1 MSQPSHSYSKVI
13 LICLSSRLLIFAVQL
28 FANLALPDHS
38 SKDAYIAPQKSM
50 FSRSALDVLLQDYIF
65 SGLNHWDGQWFL
77 SIAVTG
83 TYQEEE
89 KLVFLPLFPLTL
101 FYSSKIV
108 YWMFFGLI
116 NPVSAVMVASFII
129 NLLAFCAAGLA
140 LYTLTLMCMR
150 CDHQFAEETI
160 LWFAYNPASIFFTAT
175 YSESIYCALTFSGL
189 AALYS
194 KRIVLSAVLFALST
208 LTRSNG
214 LLNAGFLLYQLVSLF
229 FHQKRLITTS
239 VSFVLISLSIIISI
253 GPFYWY
259 QREWIPSTFCPGA
272 SFCSN
277 VSINKTQSPAN
288 SSSLPSINSFL
299 PYTSLQNLHWK
310 QGLFNFYHWRQI
322 PNFLLASPV
331 IALVSVITLDFCF
344 SVINS
349 NRKVLNHNLK
359 HKKLL
364 LPFVLHAFFLIL
376 VSVMFLHVQ
385 IATRLI
391 FASTPIIYWYASALE
406 NASTAHR
413 LTKLFF
419 TSYFFIGA
427 VAFSNQLPWT

>member
-1 MSQPSHSYSKVI
+1 MSQPSHSYSKVF
-13 LICLSSRLLIFAVQL
+13 LICLSSRLLVFVVQL

-50 FSRSALDVLLQDYIF
+50 FSRSGLDVLLQDYIF

-83 TYQEEE
+83 TYQEEQQ
-89 KLVFLPLFPLTL
+89 LVFLPLFPLIV
-101 FYSSKIV
+101 FYASKIIC
-108 YWMFFGLI
+108 WISFGLI

-129 NLLAFCAAGLA
+129 NLLTFCSAGLA
-140 LYTLTLMCMR
+140 LFTLTLMCMP
-150 CDHQFAEETI
+150 CDHLFAEETI

-175 YSESIYCALTFSGL
+175 YSESIYCALTFAAL

-194 KRIVLSAVLFALST
+194 KRIVLSAVLFAFST

-214 LLNAGFLLYQLVSLF
+214 LLNAGFLLYQLLSLF
-229 FHQKRLITTS
+229 FQQKRLITTS
-239 VSFVLISLSIIISI
+239 VSFVLISLSVLISI

-277 VSINKTQSPAN
+277 VSLIMRSPATT
-288 SSSLPSINSFL
+288 SSSLLSINSFL
-299 PYTSLQNLHWK
+299 PYTSLQKTYWK

-322 PNFLLASPV
+322 PNFLLALPV
-331 IALVSVITLDFCF
+331 IALVSAITLDFCF
-344 SVINS
+344 TCINS
-349 NRKVLNHNLK
+349 SRNLLNHNLNQ
-359 HKKLL
+359 KKLL
-364 LPFVLHAFFLIL
+364 LPFVLHAFFLVL
-376 VSVMFLHVQ
+376 VSVMFLHIQ

-391 FASTPIIYWYASALE
+391 FSSTPLIYWYASALE
-406 NASTAHR
+406 TGSTAHR

-419 TSYFFIGA
+419 TSYFFIGT
-427 VAFSNQLPWT
+427 VAFSNNLPWT